1 MTVVILKR
9 GKELK
14 VKCKECKSKLK
25 YEKGDIKSKTLI
37 GNTFSFIECPVC
49 KYDVFIK

>member
-1 MTVVILKR
+1 MTVVVLKR
-9 GKELK
+9 GKDLK

-25 YEKGDIKSKTLI
+25 YEKVDIKSKVLI
-37 GNTFSFIECPVC
+37 GYTLSFIECPIC